1 MQTPSPRPETRA
13 PRPWPLA
20 PGPRSRPW
28 LQALPFLLPNLLGF
42 LVFTLLPVL
51 ACFGLSFTEYRLAPI
66 SSFREATQ
74 QIHFVGLENFA
85 RLLGWHHEAGRVVA
99 NDTEF
104 WRYLG
109 NTLFLMLGIPLSILG
124 SLGLALLLNQRLRGI
139 TLFRTIYFLPTVSSA
154 VAVVIVWKWIFHQQP
169 NEIGL
174 LNSFLM
180 SLGMHNPPD
189 WLGATAWAKPAFI
202 IMALWVGIGGYNCV
216 LYLAGLQGIPEEL
229 YEAAALDGAGAW
241 ARLRHITWPMLSP
254 TTFFVAT
261 MSVIAGFQGSFL
273 FAAAFLMTGGGP
285 AGATTTLMLY
295 IYNYAIAWHQLGYA
309 AAVAV
314 VLFVLV
320 FGVTVLNWRYGQR
333 LVHYA

>member
-1 MQTPSPRPETRA
+1 MSQSAQIAPSPSRRGRRA
-13 PRPWPLA
+13 W
-20 PGPRSRPW
+20 G
-28 LQALPFLLPNLLGF
+28 QALPFLLPNLLGF
-42 LVFTLLPVL
+42 LVFTFLPVL
-51 ACFGLSFTEYRLAPI
+51 ACFGLSLFDYQLGPV
-66 SSFREATQ
+66 SNFREAMQ
-74 QIHFVGLENFA
+74 QIHFVGLSNFA
-85 RLLGWHHEAGRVVA
+85 HLLGWHREAGRLAA
-99 NDTEF
+99 NDAEF

-109 NTLFLMLGIPLSILG
+109 NTFFLMLGIPLSIIG
-124 SLGLALLLNQRLRGI
+124 SFLLALLLNQRLKGI

-169 NEIGL
+169 NEMGL

-180 SLGMHNPPD
+180 NIGVHSPPN
-189 WLGATAWAKPAFI
+189 WLGSIAWAKPAFI
-202 IMALWVGIGGYNCV
+202 IMALWVGLGGYNCV

-229 YEAAALDGAGAW
+229 YEAAALDGAGPW

-273 FAAAFLMTGGGP
+273 FAAAFLMTSGGP
-285 AGATTTLMLY
+285 AGSTTTLMLY

-309 AAVAV
+309 SAIAS

-320 FGVTVLNWRYGQR
+320 LGATLLNWRYGQR
-333 LVHYA
+333 MVHYA

>member
-1 MQTPSPRPETRA
+1 MSQAASTAPPTPPRR
-13 PRPWPLA
+13 
-20 PGPRSRPW
+20 RSRAW

-51 ACFGLSFTEYRLAPI
+51 ACFGLSLTDYRLAPI
-66 SSFREATQ
+66 TGLSELGEQ
-74 QIHFVGLENFA
+74 MPWVGMGNFA
-85 RLLGWHHEAGRVVA
+85 RLLGWHSEGGRLVA
-99 NDTEF
+99 NDAEF

-109 NTLFLMLGIPLSILG
+109 NTLFLMLGIPLSIAG
-124 SLGLALLLNQRLRGI
+124 SLLLALLLNQRLRGI

-174 LNSFLM
+174 LNSVLM
-180 SLGMHNPPD
+180 SLGLRHPPN
-189 WLGATAWAKPAFI
+189 WLGSMAWAKPAFI
-202 IMALWVGIGGYNCV
+202 IMTLWAGVGGYNCV

-241 ARLRHITWPMLSP
+241 TRLRHITWPLLSP
-254 TTFFVAT
+254 TTFFVVT
-261 MSVIAGFQGSFL
+261 MSIIAGMQGSFL
-273 FAAAFLMTGGGP
+273 FTAAFLMTGGGP

-295 IYNYAIAWHQLGYA
+295 IYNYAISWHQLGYA
-309 AAVAV
+309 AAIAC

-320 FGVTVLNWRYGQR
+320 FGFTLINWRYGQR
-333 LVHYA
+333 LVHYE

>member
-1 MQTPSPRPETRA
+1 MQTPSPRPETRD

-74 QIHFVGLENFA
+74 QIHFVGVENFT

-99 NDTEF
+99 NDSEF

-109 NTLFLMLGIPLSILG
+109 NTLFLMLGIPLSIIG

-261 MSVIAGFQGSFL
+261 MSVIAGFQGSL
-273 FAAAFLMTGGGP
+273 GPRIATPNTVAMPSPKAIRPHTAAASSRRAWKTAITASTA
-285 AGATTTLMLY
+285 AG
-295 IYNYAIAWHQLGYA
+295 
-309 AAVAV
+309 
-314 VLFVLV
+314 
-320 FGVTVLNWRYGQR
+320 
-333 LVHYA
+333 